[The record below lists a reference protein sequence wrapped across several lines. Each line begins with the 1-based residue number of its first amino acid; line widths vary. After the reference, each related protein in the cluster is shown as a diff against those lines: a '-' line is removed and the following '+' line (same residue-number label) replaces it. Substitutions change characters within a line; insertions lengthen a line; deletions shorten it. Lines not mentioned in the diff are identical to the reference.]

1 MSKKSRKKQK
11 KNQKREIN
19 LTKTIAG
26 GLVGAS
32 FGYLTAPKSRKK
44 IVKELSKIVLKGTVK
59 EFGHT
64 TKKKISSLTPSP
76 NNPFKKKHPTKKNH
90 TTFKKMKTKKKTQQY

>member
-76 NNPFKKKHPTKKNH
+76 NNPFKKKSTRRRKITRHSRR
-90 TTFKKMKTKKKTQQY
+90 